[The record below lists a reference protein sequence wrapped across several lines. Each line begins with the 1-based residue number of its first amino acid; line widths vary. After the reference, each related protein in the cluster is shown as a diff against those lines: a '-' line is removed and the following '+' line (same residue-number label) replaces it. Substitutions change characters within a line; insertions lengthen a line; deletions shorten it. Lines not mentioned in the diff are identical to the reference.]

1 MMNNRGWTRTADQ
14 GQPPQET
21 LPQPYLPAPYPQ
33 QQMPQQSG
41 GFFTYGGGYYPVQVP
56 QEIVVAE
63 EKPKEE
69 RKKKQPFQKMVK
81 DFVDKET
88 KSPQWLKVFAF
99 AGLGLISSVFMPFY
113 PWWMILFITFV
124 VGIIAFR
131 YPLLSLILV
140 TFFTTAEIGYQSP
153 ELGFVFLV
161 SSIFVLCVSLFDWK
175 FGALVYLM
183 LFLAP
188 FGVPFV
194 VPMVAAMVY
203 SLILGLAVSIVG
215 TILLTLFVT
224 LGNFQTLGF
233 FVGPLAPGM
242 KTIVAGH
249 TEAIKP
255 PLENFQLSDFGAAFT
270 SITNLDNRVFEAA
283 IGNFGLSIV
292 PFIEI
297 ILWALAVYVVSL
309 MIEHREKMTMVNW
322 ALYSLVAAGILMAS
336 TGIAMAMSTNYT
348 YPLIAYALL
357 PGIIPAVFLATAL
370 GLLSRDIFTSYFASK
385 LGATAVGTRIAE
397 MKALS
402 KTTFDMVGGLK
413 DVKADI
419 RESMIVPLLRKD
431 VAEQFGLEPPK
442 GLLLFGPPGCGKTL
456 LMKALATEL
465 RVEMI
470 SVKCSDLMSKWY
482 GESENRVAELFKTAK
497 ERKPC
502 ILFLDEIDAIA
513 KRRDMYS
520 ADDVSPRLLSIILA
534 EMDGLDKASGVIV
547 VGTTNKPEMVDPAL
561 MRPGRFDKII
571 YVPPPDFEE
580 RIDILKVHLMGKPTA
595 PDIDLSEIAK
605 RTERF
610 SGADL
615 ANLVR
620 EAAILAMKRSLKT
633 NMPSLITMNDFL
645 TVLPNI
651 KPSITLR
658 MKEEY
663 EKLKMDY
670 ERKMHQLQRAEKKVV
685 IKFEDVGGLDDVKR
699 ALREYVELPL
709 TKPELMEQ
717 FKLKTGKGILLFGPP
732 GCGKTHIM
740 RAASNELN
748 VPIQVVNGPE
758 LVSALAGQSE
768 AAIRDVMARARENAP
783 SILFFDEIDALA
795 SKESMKTPEVN
806 RAVSQFLTELDGM
819 RPKDRVIVVA
829 TTNRPHLLDPA
840 LLRPGRF
847 DKIFYVPPPD
857 LKAREDIFR
866 IHLKDVPTAG
876 YIDYR
881 LLAHRTEGYSG
892 ADIAAIVD
900 EAKLIAIREMVS
912 REEGFGSERAE
923 TRAKIEFTRY
933 LDTVVSADQKA
944 RQATGFGVRMEHLLE
959 ALSKTRSSITPE
971 TIEWAKTFMEMYGTR

>member
-1 MMNNRGWTRTADQ
+1 MARILGERNNEQNISG
-14 GQPPQET
+14 G
-21 LPQPYLPAPYPQ
+21 LPQTSMPMPVQYQTAPQPVTQ
-33 QQMPQQSG
+33 NGG

-56 QEIVVAE
+56 QEVVIE
-63 EKPKEE
+63 EKPKE
-69 RKKKQPFQKMVK
+69 KKKKPLEKKIK
-81 DFVDKET
+81 DFIDRET
-88 KSPQWLKVFAF
+88 KAPQWLKVFAF
-99 AGLGLISSVFMPFY
+99 GGLGLISTVFMPFY

-124 VGIIAFR
+124 VGIISFR
-131 YPLLSLILV
+131 FPLLSLILV
-140 TFFTTAEIGYQSP
+140 TLFSTAEIAYQSP
-153 ELGFVFLV
+153 ELGFVFLIA
-161 SSIFVLCVSLFDWK
+161 SIFVLCVSLFDWK
-175 FGALVYLM
+175 FGAMVYFM

-194 VPMVAAMVY
+194 VPIVGAMIY
-203 SLILGLAVSIVG
+203 SLLLGLSVAIVG
-215 TILLTLFVT
+215 SIFLTIFVT
-224 LGNFQTLGF
+224 LGNFQVLGF
-233 FVGPLAPGM
+233 FVGPLSPGM
-242 KTIVAGH
+242 QTLVAGH
-249 TEAIKP
+249 TE
-255 PLENFQLSDFGAAFT
+255 PLKQAPSNFQLTDFANAFA
-270 SITNLDNRVFEAA
+270 SVAHLDNRVFEAA
-283 IGNFGLSIV
+283 LGNFGASLM
-292 PFIEI
+292 PFVEI
-297 ILWALAVYVVSL
+297 ILWAFAVYAASFLVTD
-309 MIEHREKMTMVNW
+309 REKMTVKNW
-322 ALYSLVAAGILMAS
+322 MIFSSIVGGILVISSAS
-336 TGIAMAMSTNYT
+336 ALALSPNYT
-348 YPLIAYALL
+348 YPIWTYALL
-357 PGIIPAVFLATAL
+357 LGIFPAVFLATAI
-370 GLLSRDIFTSYFASK
+370 GLISRDVFSSYFASK
-385 LGATAVGTRIAE
+385 LGASAVSTRIAE

-419 RESMIVPLLRKD
+419 RESMIVPLLRRD

-456 LMKALATEL
+456 LMKALASEL
-465 RVEMI
+465 HVEMI

-502 ILFLDEIDAIA
+502 ILFLDEVDAIA

-580 RIDILKVHLMGKPTA
+580 RIDVLKVHLMGKPTA
-595 PDIDLSEIAK
+595 PDIDLTEIAK

-670 ERKMHQLQRAEKKVV
+670 ERKMHQLQRAEKKAIV
-685 IKFEDVGGLDDVKR
+685 KFDDVGGLEEIKK

-709 TKPELMEQ
+709 TKPELLEQ

-740 RAASNELN
+740 RAASNELG

-768 AAIRDVMARARENAP
+768 AAIRDVMSRARENAP

-806 RAVSQFLTELDGM
+806 RAVSQFLTELDGV

-857 LKAREDIFR
+857 IKAREDIFK
-866 IHLKDVPTAG
+866 IHLKDVPVTG

-900 EAKLIAIREMVS
+900 EAKLIAIREMVMY
-912 REEGFGSERAE
+912 EELGTRPE
-923 TRAKIEFTRY
+923 TRAKVEFTKY
-933 LDTVVSADQKA
+933 LDEVV
-944 RQATGFGVRMEHLLE
+944 ATPGERKTMSGFGVRMEHLLE
-959 ALSKTRSSITPE
+959 ALSKTKSSITPE
-971 TIEWAKTFMEMYGTR
+971 TLEWAKTFMDMYGTR

>member
-1 MMNNRGWTRTADQ
+1 MMQNQ
-14 GQPPQET
+14 GVGQNSQQGMPEQGG
-21 LPQPYLPAPYPQ
+21 YYIAPA
-33 QQMPQQSG
+33 QQMPEQGG
-41 GFFTYGGGYYPVQVP
+41 GFYTYGGYYPIQVP
-56 QEIVVAE
+56 QEIVGVE
-63 EKPKEE
+63 PPKEE
-69 RKKKQPFQKMVK
+69 KKKKQPLKKWIK
-81 DFVDKET
+81 DFIEKET
-88 KSPQWLKVFAF
+88 KTPQWLKVFAF
-99 AGLGLISSVFMPFY
+99 AGLGFLSSVFMPFY

-124 VGIIAFR
+124 VGIVSFR
-131 YPLLSLILV
+131 YPLLSLIFV
-140 TFFTTAEIGYQSP
+140 TFFATAEIGYQSP
-153 ELGFVFLV
+153 ELGFVFLL

-188 FGVPFV
+188 FGIPFV
-194 VPMVAAMVY
+194 VPMVSAMVY
-203 SLILGLAVSIVG
+203 SLLLGIAVCIVG

-224 LGNFQTLGF
+224 LGNFQVLGF

-242 KTIVAGH
+242 KTLVAGH
-249 TEAIKP
+249 TEAIRP
-255 PLENFQLSDFGAAFT
+255 PPSNFQLTDFGSAFV

-283 IGNFGLSIV
+283 IGNFGLSLI

-297 ILWALAVYVVSL
+297 ILWALAVYIAFL
-309 MIEHREKMTMVNW
+309 LNEKREKMSMSIW
-322 ALYSLVAAGILMAS
+322 ATYSLVAAGILIGS
-336 TGIAMAMSTNYT
+336 TALAMAMSNAH
-348 YPLIAYALL
+348 YPIVSYALL
-357 PGIIPAVFLATAL
+357 PGIIPAVFIATAL

-419 RESMIVPLLRKD
+419 RESLIVPLLRRD

-442 GLLLFGPPGCGKTL
+442 GILLFGPPGCGKTL

-465 RVEMI
+465 KVEMI
-470 SVKCSDLMSKWY
+470 SVKCSDIMSKWY
-482 GESENRVAELFKTAK
+482 GESENRVAELFRTAK

-580 RIDILKVHLMGKPTA
+580 RIDILKVHLMGKPVA

-620 EAAILAMKRSLKT
+620 EAAILAMKRSLRT
-633 NMPSLITMNDFL
+633 NTPSLITMNDFL

-670 ERKMHQLQRAEKKVV
+670 ERKMHQLQRAEKKAV
-685 IKFEDVGGLDDVKR
+685 ITFDDVGGLEDIKR

-732 GCGKTHIM
+732 GWGKTHIM

-866 IHLKDVPTAG
+866 IHLKDVPIAG
-876 YIDYR
+876 YIDYK

-900 EAKLIAIREMVS
+900 EAKLIAIREMLAK
-912 REEGFGSERAE
+912 EEGYGRAKAE
-923 TRAKIEFTRY
+923 TRAKVEFERY
-933 LDTVVSADQKA
+933 LEGVVGGKA
-944 RQATGFGVRMEHLLE
+944 PAGFGVRMEHLLE

-971 TIEWAKTFMEMYGTR
+971 TIEWAKTFMEMYGTRT